1 MRKMESQSRTA
12 LPRWLDRL
20 DRMIGA
26 FERAVLTISVLGMA
40 AVAIVNVLSRNIL
53 GESLSF
59 AEEVMQILL
68 VLVTFVGIGY
78 GVRHARHI
86 RMSALYDQLRGRVRK
101 AALVTID
108 LGTAALLVVLAW
120 YGVDYVWSVY
130 QTGNVSPA
138 LRLPLYLVYLWVP
151 VGFLLGAL
159 QYVLTA
165 WRNLT
170 TPGIWRSLRE
180 EEAYASADES

>member
-1 MRKMESQSRTA
+1 M
-12 LPRWLDRL
+12 
-20 DRMIGA
+20 
-26 FERAVLTISVLGMA
+26 SVLGMA
-40 AVAIVNVLSRNIL
+40 VVAIVNVLSRNLL

-86 RMSALYDQLRGRVRK
+86 RMSALYDQLRGRARK
-101 AALVTID
+101 AALVTVD
-108 LGTAALLVVLAW
+108 LGTAVLLAALAW
-120 YGVDYVWSVY
+120 YGAGYVWSVY
-130 QTGNVSPA
+130 QAGNVSPA
-138 LRLPLYLVYLWVP
+138 LRLPLYLVYIWVP
-151 VGFLLGAL
+151 VGFLLGAI
-159 QYVLTA
+159 QYGLTA

-180 EEAYASADES
+180 EEAYASTDEG